1 MTTAMTE
8 AFLAAHRGGV
18 FEGWRC
24 TVDYSLSKPLNPD
37 VLVGMEVT
45 KLFDGDEYEGKI
57 ASCSRARRWWKIHC
71 DDGDREQLNYRELVK
86 LVKPPDLSKL
96 QYETPVSEFESFMRT
111 TGGVPTLKNNN
122 AGAKPGEPEFFTL
135 DSQEWCFITVFLVQD
150 SKMPIQGA
158 YILRDEFQVES
169 RDLTLLS
176 LREAYPT
183 VRLSME
189 DIQSWIDASASLRKS
204 PNEPLQL
211 DPVIAK
217 SVSDLNIGSSSV
229 S

>member
-1 MTTAMTE
+1 MCSNFKGPAADKLIQLQENFKAVLRDEGLLPSLMQPPCIRRKHATHMFATVLRTQLDRDRNSITTAMTE
-8 AFLAAHRGGV
+8 AFLAACRGGV

-45 KLFDGDEYEGKI
+45 KLFDGDEHEGKI
-57 ASCSRARRWWKIHC
+57 ASYSRARRWWKIHY

-86 LVKPPDLSKL
+86 LVKPPDLNKS
-96 QYETPVSEFESFMRT
+96 QHETPVSEFESFMRT

-158 YILRDEFQVES
+158 YIL
-169 RDLTLLS
+169 
-176 LREAYPT
+176 
-183 VRLSME
+183 
-189 DIQSWIDASASLRKS
+189 
-204 PNEPLQL
+204 
-211 DPVIAK
+211 
-217 SVSDLNIGSSSV
+217 
-229 S
+229 